1 MFVSVGLNIA
11 EDAKTLL
18 KEENSPVEGM
28 TNSTPCFDLECF
40 LSADTR
46 GGFILTKLRSPD
58 ALIKDCREFLGF
70 VLNLQSLAHVDS
82 YKCAGV
88 VCAHLWGC
96 SCSRTGPALW
106 DQAKE
111 GPSQLCPGMD
121 TEPQPL
127 PTSPREVQPP
137 LPTVHITEIYG

>member
-40 LSADTR
+40 LSADTS

-70 VLNLQSLAHVDS
+70 VSNLQSLAHVDS

-111 GPSQLCPGMD
+111 GRCVPGW
-121 TEPQPL
+121 TQSHSHCQPL
-127 PTSPREVQPP
+127 LERFSHPCQLST
-137 LPTVHITEIYG
+137 